1 MIKRERERNY
11 KFAHPLAT
19 IVVEEVEVGVSERG
33 RRTISASEISR
44 MSRLAALEFLKR
56 NYRMSL
62 KDAEFTLTSRV
73 VRGIM
78 AVLGVNQTEFG
89 ELIGCQ
95 KSKVSKILRDEQMIS
110 KPQALLALER
120 LALELARPGSVRKM
134 LGDEQPEVVEVDE
147 SMVRELNNLRFSSLK
162 RTA

>member
-73 VRGIM
+73 VRAIM